1 MMIGTVDA
9 LTGLRVL
16 LLENDIADAELV
28 THALKRLDPEIHVD
42 LCATRKQF
50 TDMLAAHKYDLVLAD
65 YRLPNWTG
73 MEALKELRRLG
84 FDTPIIVVTGTL
96 GDERAVECVRFG
108 AADYVL
114 KGNFTRLA
122 VAAKHALE
130 EKRTRDASVVAQR

>member
-1 MMIGTVDA
+1 
-9 LTGLRVL
+9 
-16 LLENDIADAELV
+16 
-28 THALKRLDPEIHVD
+28 
-42 LCATRKQF
+42 
-50 TDMLAAHKYDLVLAD
+50 
-65 YRLPNWTG
+65 
-73 MEALKELRRLG
+73 LKELRRLG
-84 FDTPIIVVTGTL
+84 FDTPLIVVTDTL